1 MSDLEKTV
9 EDKEIIADARDY
21 ESEAIAQGWA
31 PKEAF
36 HGAEE
41 DFVDA
46 KTFVKRGEQILP
58 VLKKNNEKLLAR
70 LAKAEAAAEEARTAA
85 KEFRDYQKDQYER
98 KVEQYEIQLADL
110 KKAKREALSQGDG
123 DRAVDLD
130 DAIDTVKEAQQ
141 DAKAEIE
148 KAKKAPVQ
156 TPQVDPALTSWFEKN
171 SWFGQDKKRTALA
184 NGVGEGVRAEW
195 PHLTGQAFLDKLDE
209 ELEILTPKK
218 QQNHN
223 PVEGRSEIRP
233 SGGGKKQSYDNLPDD
248 AKAACNK
255 FVKQGLLTR
264 EQYVAEFDWS

>member
-1 MSDLEKTV
+1 MSEQDIDVEVT
-9 EDKEIIADARDY
+9 EDKPEGRDY
-21 ESEAIAQGWA
+21 EAEASAQGWA
-31 PKEAF
+31 PKESF

-46 KTFVKRGEQILP
+46 KTFVQRGEQILP
-58 VLKKNNEKLLAR
+58 VLRKNNEKLLAR
-70 LAKAEAAAEEARTAA
+70 LAKAEAAADEARTAA
-85 KEFRDYQKDQYER
+85 KEFREYQKDQYEK
-98 KVEQYEIQLADL
+98 KVEQYETQLADL

-148 KAKKAPVQ
+148 KAEKAALPA
-156 TPQVDPALTSWFEKN
+156 PQVDPALTSWLEKN
-171 SWFGQDKKRTALA
+171 DWFGQDKNRTAIA

-209 ELEILTPKK
+209 ELESIKPKK

-223 PVEGRSEIRP
+223 PVEGRSETRP
-233 SGGGKKQSYDNLPDD
+233 TGGGKKQSYDNLPSD
-248 AKAACNK
+248 AKSACDK

-264 EQYVAEFDWS
+264 EQYVSEFDWS